1 MKDKSHKKV
10 SRKKERKSFKEWRK
24 THRKTLL
31 IVYYAVAAIV
41 IVVNIGIILNNI
53 TITEVVER
61 DEDIAFS
68 TDYVD
73 DGNLEL
79 WVEEVEREGVNGR
92 KKVYY
97 NERKKWLSGEVLE
110 SDVEN
115 VETEEE
121 PISQVVRRGTRKWQ
135 YMYCSDNTYM
145 YYTDEQFQN
154 TYTGFT
160 HSSEDQ
166 CASSG
171 HGSMTALA
179 DSPLVIGGGTNPVSS
194 SGSSSYTPV
203 YADLST
209 LDYINDYSEY
219 DLPASEDN
227 NDSKDYYES
236 AEKYAQQARIAA
248 ENACMSKASSAGRSL
263 RSQLGALGQ
272 PADIVDSRVS
282 SLINSTYQ
290 SCMREYGY

>member
-1 MKDKSHKKV
+1 MKNNKHSKSSK
-10 SRKKERKSFKEWRK
+10 KKERESFKEWRK
-24 THRKTLL
+24 THRKALL
-31 IVYYAVAAIV
+31 ITYYSVAAIV
-41 IVVNIGIILNNI
+41 VAINIGIILNNI
-53 TITEVVER
+53 TVTEVVER
-61 DEDIAFS
+61 DEDIAFG
-68 TDYVD
+68 TDYID
-73 DGNLEL
+73 DDNLEL
-79 WVEEVEREGVNGR
+79 WVEEVEKDGVNGS

-97 NERKKWLSGEVLE
+97 NERKKWLSGEILE
-110 SDVEN
+110 SDITN
-115 VETEEE
+115 TETEKE
-121 PISQVVRRGTRKWQ
+121 PVNQIVRRGTRKWQ

-160 HSSEDQ
+160 HASEDQ

-171 HGSMTALA
+171 HGSMTSLA
-179 DSPLVIGGGTNPVSS
+179 DSPLVIGGNTG
-194 SGSSSYTPV
+194 SGYTSSYTPV

-209 LDYINDYSEY
+209 LDYIYNDYSEY

-248 ENACMSKASSAGRSL
+248 ENACMSRANSAGQSL
-263 RSQLGALGQ
+263 RSQLGALSQ
-272 PADIVDSRVS
+272 PADIVDSKVS

-290 SCMREYGY
+290 NCMREHGY